1 MHIIIQNLKKS
12 GIGKETFVQKDYYE
26 GGNEAIAMEETRTKY
41 EFTFVKAEDC
51 YGKGELEKCW
61 RKLGEDQTS
70 SVSVNWFYPN
80 EK

>member
-1 MHIIIQNLKKS
+1 MGFFMHIIIQNLKKS

-51 YGKGELEKCW
+51 RIAMVWVSWKSAGGNWGKIRRLLC
-61 RKLGEDQTS
+61 L
-70 SVSVNWFYPN
+70 
-80 EK
+80 